1 MLPQAA
7 QSAIPALEAGKSGIA
22 VFMDAGMIGL
32 VLTNSALLIKA
43 LIDRKAV
50 KKQLDA
56 EPVFPCDDH
65 IARIIK
71 LEASI
76 VPDKEK
82 RIATLEA
89 NYVSTTKLLDDMRR
103 ENREDHHQIFVAI
116 EQLKK

>member
-1 MLPQAA
+1 MLPQVAQAA
-7 QSAIPALEAGKSGIA
+7 MPAIEAGKSGISI
-22 VFMDAGMIGL
+22 FLDAGVIGL
-32 VLTNSALLIKA
+32 IITNSALLIKA
-43 LIDRKAV
+43 LIDRRAV
-50 KKQLDA
+50 KKEKDA
-56 EPVFPCDDH
+56 EPVLPCDDH

-103 ENREDHHQIFVAI
+103 ENREDHQQIFTAI
-116 EQLKK
+116 ERLKK